1 MITDQR
7 IERFSDFFL
16 FLFINILFTTNMIIF
31 QKEFQK
37 TIDKHRIV
45 CYISY
50 SKSITT
56 IQI

>member
-1 MITDQR
+1 
-7 IERFSDFFL
+7 
-16 FLFINILFTTNMIIF
+16 MIIF
-31 QKEFQK
+31 QKEPRK

-56 IQI
+56 IQIKKRGGFNYVER